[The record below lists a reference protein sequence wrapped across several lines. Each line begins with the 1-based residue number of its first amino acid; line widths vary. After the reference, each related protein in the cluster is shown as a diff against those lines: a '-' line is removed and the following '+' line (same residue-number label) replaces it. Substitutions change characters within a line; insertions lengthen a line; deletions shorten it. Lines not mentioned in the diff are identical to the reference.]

1 MSDAVT
7 SVGAIRA
14 ADKVTYTDHFG
25 GDSEGPV
32 STAMHLLQ
40 AVDPHED
47 NYTEQVA
54 LSALSA
60 MQGVRVWP
68 LITSDMLMRVHS
80 VQVSRSAVVELP
92 FDCRGEGRWAP
103 S

>member
-1 MSDAVT
+1 MADALT
-7 SVGAIRA
+7 SVRAIRA

-32 STAMHLLQ
+32 STAMHSLQ

-54 LSALSA
+54 FCALRA

>member
-1 MSDAVT
+1 MADAVT
-7 SVGAIRA
+7 SVRAIRA
-14 ADKVTYTDHFG
+14 ADKVTYIDHFG

-54 LSALSA
+54 LSALSV

-68 LITSDMLMRVHS
+68 LITSDVLMRVHS
-80 VQVSRSAVVELP
+80 VQVSRSAVGELP
-92 FDCRGEGRWAP
+92 
-103 S
+103 